1 MKKTLKLLSRYLLE
15 VLSLVMLT
23 AALVF
28 YLDVQQMKS
37 KLNES
42 NPEMFSTGD
51 MVTVVKAIDGD
62 EVIVQNAD
70 GFRVIVRILGVKS
83 FSPTISDPKL
93 SEYGKIAYNHLGARL
108 KGKSVRLELNDPKVD
123 GKKRLLSYLYL
134 KEDSGKEVDIGKE
147 LVEKGYSLVYLR
159 YDFSNIQDYI
169 KVEQTAEN
177 TSTGFWSNS
186 TIVKRSQAL
195 KRIWLEEKLQDD

>member
-93 SEYGKIAYNHLGARL
+93 PEYGKIAYNHLGARL